1 MLFASNFGL
10 EWRCSFPIFSD
21 VSSDQAP
28 AVISVLRTFCNE
40 MPARLA
46 MVLLGI
52 PCSWSRRA
60 VCIVASI
67 LSVPRRYRFL
77 YCPNCCTLIIQ
88 QSTKLSRKQK
98 CLHLP
103 STIKFDGTV
112 DEFRQELANRVLI
125 TLSLAFEHEFINFT
139 EQTGISRAQYEILAA
154 EYIAHAEDDGSKVCE
169 MFKGDGSEK
178 HKSKGWNSAS
188 PKNKRS

>member
-1 MLFASNFGL
+1 MKANYKIVANKQKMLEKEIENF
-10 EWRCSFPIFSD
+10 EPTSTM
-21 VSSDQAP
+21 
-28 AVISVLRTFCNE
+28 SVLLMRYSIIQGLLQVKLNE
-40 MPARLA
+40 KDEN
-46 MVLLGI
+46 GI
-52 PCSWSRRA
+52 PNISPVDMAYEMTTFFGDA
-60 VCIVASI
+60 VNAAADD
-67 LSVPRRYRFL
+67 FT
-77 YCPNCCTLIIQ
+77 NDEDD
-88 QSTKLSRKQK
+88 
-98 CLHLP
+98 

-125 TLSLAFEHEFINFT
+125 TLRLAFEHEFINFT

-169 MFKGDGSEK
+169 MFKGDSSEK